1 MRVFKQVS
9 YVQISQGWQTYVF
22 PVRGGFQRY
31 KLLPTPRDFEQAKEN
46 CIRQGWKITNAT
58 SLVKKMN
65 SSSTQMESIF

>member
-22 PVRGGFQRY
+22 PVRGGFVRY
-31 KLLPTPRDFEQAKEN
+31 KLLPTLRDFEQAKEN
-46 CIRQGWKITNAT
+46 CIRQGWKIINAT

-65 SSSTQMESIF
+65 SSSTQIESIF